1 MTIEELQKSILEE
14 IERKR
19 RLKALEEAEAKKNIR
34 KYQEIF
40 RNSLPKCSLTI
51 TKEEKQKT

>member
-1 MTIEELQKSILEE
+1 MTREELQKSILEE

-19 RLKALEEAEAKKNIR
+19 RLKAIEEAEAQENTRKN
-34 KYQEIF
+34 QEIF
-40 RNSLPKCSLTI
+40 RNSLPKCTLTI